1 MEHLIK
7 DTKVLF
13 KKVKKY
19 MAIYLNMIKQ
29 ITLLGKRH

>member
-7 DTKVLF
+7 DTKSF
-13 KKVKKY
+13 IQKVKKY